1 MPKPAFQLARH
12 AAWIAAAA
20 LLVPGPGFAQDAV
33 PSAVTEAIA
42 ALLPNARPDQISP
55 APVPGL
61 YEVRIGVQV
70 VYVSRDGKYLVRGD
84 VVDVAE
90 RRNLTELKRREAR
103 ADLVKELSERSM
115 IVFSPESA
123 ESPESAGS
131 VKHTVTVF
139 TDVDCAYCARLH
151 RQITE
156 YNDLGIEVRYLA
168 FPRAGI
174 GSASYDKT
182 VSVWCSD
189 DSHQA
194 IGDAKFG
201 RPVEPRTC
209 DNPVKRHYLLGRT
222 LGITG
227 TPTIV
232 LDNGRVVP
240 GYVPPP
246 QLAKMLEGG

>member
-174 GSASYDKT
+174 GSASTTRRSPCGARTTLTKR
-182 VSVWCSD
+182 SVTPS
-189 DSHQA
+189 SV
-194 IGDAKFG
+194 G
-201 RPVEPRTC
+201 RSSLVPATIRSSATTCWGEPS
-209 DNPVKRHYLLGRT
+209 G
-222 LGITG
+222 
-227 TPTIV
+227 
-232 LDNGRVVP
+232 
-240 GYVPPP
+240 
-246 QLAKMLEGG
+246 